1 MSAKHHSATE
11 FSATFWGVRGSIPTP
26 GPETLRYGGNT
37 PCVEIRCGQ
46 HIVILDAGTGLRVL
60 GHHLEHQAPPFEFDI
75 FLTHTHYDHIEGL
88 PFFGPAF
95 GDGNVLRIWAGH
107 LLPERSIREVVNA
120 LMADPFFPLPLEA
133 LRAETRFLDFHAGET
148 LTPRPGITLR
158 TAPLNH
164 PNRATGYR
172 VDFAG
177 KSICYVTDTEHF
189 ADRLDENVLG
199 LIDGADIVVYDTMFT
214 NAEYPSK
221 KGWGHSTWEEGI
233 RLMAA
238 AGAKTLVLFHHM
250 PRRTDDQLDAL
261 AEIVDR
267 ARPGTLI
274 AREGL
279 VLRV

>member
-1 MSAKHHSATE
+1 MTAKHHSGTP

-37 PCVEIRCGQ
+37 PCVEIRCGG
-46 HIVILDAGTGLRVL
+46 HILILDSGTGLRVL
-60 GHHLEHQAPPFEFDI
+60 GHHLEQQVPPFEFDI

-95 GDGNVLRIWAGH
+95 GAGNVLRIWAGH

-133 LRAETRFLDFHAGET
+133 LHAETRFLDFHAGET
-148 LTPRPGITLR
+148 LTPRPGISLR

-172 VDFAG
+172 VDYDG
-177 KSICYVTDTEHF
+177 RSICYVTDTEHF
-189 ADRLDENVLG
+189 ADRLDENVLR
-199 LIDGADIVVYDTMFT
+199 LIDGADIVIYDTMFT

-233 RLMAA
+233 RLMEAA
-238 AGAKTLVLFHHM
+238 NAKTLVLFHHA
-250 PRRTDDQLDAL
+250 PRRSDDQLDAL
-261 AEIVDR
+261 AEKVER